1 VNQPAL
7 LQEHNKQVPA
17 FMRHKGLIMIELD
30 QEICRNLDSA
40 LSREWLE
47 ISVRTVENHISH
59 ILDKKFLA
67 IA

>member
-7 LQEHNKQVPA
+7 LQEHNKQV
-17 FMRHKGLIMIELD
+17 RHKGLIMIELD